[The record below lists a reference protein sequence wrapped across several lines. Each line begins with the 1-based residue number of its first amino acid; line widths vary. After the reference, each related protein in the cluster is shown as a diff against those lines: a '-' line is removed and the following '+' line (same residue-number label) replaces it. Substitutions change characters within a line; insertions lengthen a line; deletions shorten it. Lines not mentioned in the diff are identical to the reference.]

1 MAEDDLALLA
11 LVERI
16 LEQDGCEVLAAA
28 DGSLALEA
36 SRAAEQVDVAVIDV
50 VMPGLDGF
58 GLGDALAEERAGVRA
73 VFTTALTSDDV
84 RATVRTFGCDLLP
97 KPYTPAALR
106 RAVAEARP
114 LKPRPRPGGASP

>member
-1 MAEDDLALLA
+1 MLVAEDDRALLEMAA
-11 LVERI
+11 LI
-16 LEQDGCEVLAAA
+16 LGRDGCEVLTAA

-36 SRAAEQVDVAVIDV
+36 SRAAERVDVVVTDL

-58 GLGDALAEERAGVRA
+58 GLGDALAEERAGIRA
-73 VFTTALTSDDV
+73 VFTTALVTEDV

-97 KPYTPAALR
+97 KPYSAASLR

-114 LKPRPRPGGASP
+114 LQPRVRP